1 MASGEVTLKTWS
13 SLIKDFE
20 TAYLRRADW
29 EVKENANTNFS
40 YSNFRSYLFEK
51 LVKRPEVL
59 REYLPPR
66 AVELHF
72 RGDIH
77 IHKLPDSLWIPYCIG
92 WSYRRILELGLKTS
106 GVVSRPARH
115 FDTAVSH
122 LANFFFMGAQEFT
135 GAQATSAFD
144 LYAAPFIKR
153 DGLSYERVKQVL
165 QGMLFEL
172 NYPARA
178 GYQCLS
184 EDTKILTPSG
194 WKSYKDLRE
203 GDLIYTF
210 NLQTRKIELKPVR
223 KIFVYKYKG
232 KMYSLRNRTQK
243 QLISPNHRVVWVDF
257 NDHDKVR
264 YSQIEEL
271 LKYKSPIPVPTT
283 AYPDFNGE
291 DYPISD
297 EELKLIAWF
306 LADGSLDTSGRT
318 FRVTIYQSEKANPD
332 KYTEILELLNKLG
345 MKYDIHTITTG
356 FSPTKAIRLNA
367 ESSKRILKLIG
378 VKAKKPPKWLYRL
391 SRRQA
396 RLFIETYV
404 KGDGSVESKPKRIRI
419 VTTDE
424 ELRDA
429 LVAVAVLAGYNVSFT
444 EKTLKSDISKKK
456 QYQISLTSTRT
467 DYIQRIEEVDYE
479 GVIWSVNTENETVVA
494 MREGCVFITGNS
506 PFTNITLVLDTSKE
520 MLRGEAIVGGRAA
533 GQLGDYVDEALVVA
547 RALFELYLEGDALG
561 QPFTFPIPT
570 LMLTRSFDWSGRRW
584 GELTDLIFQ
593 ALARRGT
600 AYLLNGYASN
610 VEALYAMCCRLT
622 IDVNHVMNHKNNSM
636 SLKLSYAD
644 AEDAYERFLK
654 AREDGK
660 AYGIWALPD
669 ATGSIGVVTIN
680 LPRIAILSR
689 GEWGRFEEL
698 LRSKLEEARKVL
710 LTWRRRYERSLKAG
724 LMPITRIY
732 LGHFNHHFNTFG
744 LIGLPEAAAN
754 FMRDPK
760 LWSEGSRREM
770 REAVEIERR
779 MVRAVREYAEE
790 CEAEDGCL
798 YNVEEIP
805 GESTGYR
812 LASLDAKM
820 FREEYERGEIAV
832 ASDGVAPF
840 YSNSI
845 VPYYADVPLHLRA
858 EWEGLVQQEFTG
870 GVMMHLFLEEQPDP
884 DALKR

>member
-1 MASGEVTLKTWS
+1 MELGARLREIEES
-13 SLIKDFE
+13 
-20 TAYLRRADW
+20 YLGRADW
-29 EVKENANTNFS
+29 EVYENANMTPSPGSLIDFI
-40 YSNFRSYLFEK
+40 LDK
-51 LVKRPEVL
+51 IIKTPGVL

-77 IHKLPDSLWIPYCIG
+77 IHKLPYSLWIPYCTG
-92 WSYRRILELGLKTS
+92 WSLARILSTGLRTPTTVAS
-106 GVVSRPARH
+106 PAKH
-115 FDTAVSH
+115 FESALSQMVDFLYV
-122 LANFFFMGAQEFT
+122 AQQEWT
-135 GAQATSAFD
+135 GAQAFSAVD
-144 LYAAPFIKR
+144 LFLAPFIRR
-153 DGLSYERVKQVL
+153 DALSYERVKQRL
-165 QGMLFEL
+165 QSMLYQL
-172 NYPARA
+172 NVPAR
-178 GYQCLS
+178 
-184 EDTKILTPSG
+184 
-194 WKSYKDLRE
+194 
-203 GDLIYTF
+203 
-210 NLQTRKIELKPVR
+210 
-223 KIFVYKYKG
+223 
-232 KMYSLRNRTQK
+232 
-243 QLISPNHRVVWVDF
+243 
-257 NDHDKVR
+257 
-264 YSQIEEL
+264 
-271 LKYKSPIPVPTT
+271 
-283 AYPDFNGE
+283 
-291 DYPISD
+291 
-297 EELKLIAWF
+297 
-306 LADGSLDTSGRT
+306 
-318 FRVTIYQSEKANPD
+318 
-332 KYTEILELLNKLG
+332 LG
-345 MKYDIHTITTG
+345 MQT
-356 FSPTKAIRLNA
+356 
-367 ESSKRILKLIG
+367 
-378 VKAKKPPKWLYRL
+378 
-391 SRRQA
+391 
-396 RLFIETYV
+396 
-404 KGDGSVESKPKRIRI
+404 
-419 VTTDE
+419 
-424 ELRDA
+424 
-429 LVAVAVLAGYNVSFT
+429 
-444 EKTLKSDISKKK
+444 
-456 QYQISLTSTRT
+456 
-467 DYIQRIEEVDYE
+467 
-479 GVIWSVNTENETVVA
+479 
-494 MREGCVFITGNS
+494 
-506 PFTNITLVLDTSKE
+506 PFTNITLFLDTSEKV
-520 MLRGEAIVGGRAA
+520 LDSAAIVAGERVGR
-533 GQLGDYVDEALVVA
+533 LGDYIDEALTVVK
-547 RALFELYLEGDALG
+547 ALFELYLEGDALG

-754 FMRDPK
+754 FLRNPK

-845 VPYYADVPLHLRA
+845 VPYYADVPIYQRA
-858 EWEGLVQQEFTG
+858 LWEGEVQQEFTG

-884 DALKR
+884 DALKRIVRRIAENTRVVYFSITPTISVCRRCGWSSVGTYWECPRCGYETDVWSRIVGYYRPVRSWNPGKKAEFKLRQPYRLSM

>member
-1 MASGEVTLKTWS
+1 MASGEVKLKAWS
-13 SLIKDFE
+13 SLVKEFE
-20 TAYLRRADW
+20 AAYLKRADW
-29 EVKENANTNFS
+29 EVRENANTNFS

-92 WSYRRILELGLKTS
+92 WSYRRILELGLKTP

-178 GYQCLS
+178 GYQ
-184 EDTKILTPSG
+184 
-194 WKSYKDLRE
+194 
-203 GDLIYTF
+203 
-210 NLQTRKIELKPVR
+210 
-223 KIFVYKYKG
+223 
-232 KMYSLRNRTQK
+232 
-243 QLISPNHRVVWVDF
+243 
-257 NDHDKVR
+257 
-264 YSQIEEL
+264 
-271 LKYKSPIPVPTT
+271 
-283 AYPDFNGE
+283 
-291 DYPISD
+291 
-297 EELKLIAWF
+297 
-306 LADGSLDTSGRT
+306 
-318 FRVTIYQSEKANPD
+318 
-332 KYTEILELLNKLG
+332 
-345 MKYDIHTITTG
+345 
-356 FSPTKAIRLNA
+356 
-367 ESSKRILKLIG
+367 
-378 VKAKKPPKWLYRL
+378 
-391 SRRQA
+391 
-396 RLFIETYV
+396 
-404 KGDGSVESKPKRIRI
+404 
-419 VTTDE
+419 
-424 ELRDA
+424 
-429 LVAVAVLAGYNVSFT
+429 
-444 EKTLKSDISKKK
+444 
-456 QYQISLTSTRT
+456 
-467 DYIQRIEEVDYE
+467 
-479 GVIWSVNTENETVVA
+479 
-494 MREGCVFITGNS
+494 S
-506 PFTNITLVLDTSKE
+506 PFSNITLVLDTSRE
-520 MLRGEAIVGGRAA
+520 MLEGDAIAA
-533 GQLGDYVDEALVVA
+533 GERVGRLGDYIDEALTVVK
-547 RALFELYLEGDALG
+547 ALFELYLEGDAVG

-570 LMLTRSFDWSGRRW
+570 LMLTKNFDWNGRRW
-584 GELTDLIFQ
+584 GELTDLIFK

-600 AYLLNGYASN
+600 AYLLNGYSSN

-622 IDVNHVMNHKNNSM
+622 IDVNHVMNHANGGL

-754 FMRDPK
+754 FLRNPK
-760 LWSEGSRREM
+760 LWFEGSRREM
-770 REAVEIERR
+770 SEAIEVERR
-779 MVRAVREYAEE
+779 MVRLVREYAEE
-790 CEAEDGCL
+790 CEAEDGYL

-812 LASLDAKM
+812 LASLDAEM
-820 FREEYERGEIAV
+820 FREEYERGEILIP
-832 ASDGVAPF
+832 SDGVAPF

-845 VPYYADVPLHLRA
+845 VPYYADVPVYQRA
-858 EWEGLVQQEFTG
+858 LWEGLVQREFTG

-884 DALKR
+884 SALRSLVRRIAENTGVVYFSITPTISVCRRCGWSAVGTHWQCPRCGSEADVWSRIVGYYRPVKSWNQGKRAEFRLRQPYRLST